1 MVPLVVQVRYVIKQ
15 VVGEVVVC
23 KPPFALMVEADSLVV
38 AVRLVTSADMFQMVA
53 LVVA

>member
-1 MVPLVVQVRYVIKQ
+1 MVLLAVQVHYVIKQ
-15 VVGEVVVC
+15 VAVEVMVC
-23 KPPFALMVEADSLVV
+23 KPLSALIVEADSLVV